1 MTKYKHLLIDLD
13 RTLWDFD
20 SNSLITLEEIFDKYD
35 LKILGVPD
43 FKSFIDFY
51 LPYNH
56 SLWYQYRLG
65 EIKKDVLSVERFHGS
80 LKRFGI
86 DRIKLAKDIA
96 QDYIKISPTKTKLFP
111 NAKEVIEKLSQKYTL
126 HILTNGFSEVQFVKV
141 KNSGLAPYFSTIITS
156 EMAGYQKPNPEIFN
170 YALKQTGAA
179 TENTLMI
186 GDDLEADIL
195 GAKAFG
201 MDQIYVNF
209 NKKAHDKN
217 PLHEVNNLIEILEI
231 L

>member
-1 MTKYKHLLIDLD
+1 MTKYEHLLIDLD

-35 LKILGVPD
+35 LKKLGIPD
-43 FKSFIDFY
+43 FKSFIDYY

-65 EIKKDVLSVERFHGS
+65 KIKKEVLSLERFHGS
-80 LKRFGI
+80 LKHFGI
-86 DRIKLAKDIA
+86 ENSKMAQDIA

-111 NAKEVIEKLSQKYTL
+111 DAKEVIEKLSRKYRL

-141 KNSGLAPYFSTIITS
+141 KNSGLAPYFSSIITS
-156 EMAGYQKPNPEIFN
+156 EMAGYQKPNPEIFE
-170 YALKQTGAA
+170 YALNKTGAKK
-179 TENTLMI
+179 EETLMI

-195 GAKAFG
+195 GAKNVDI
-201 MDQIYVNF
+201 DQIYVNF
-209 NKKAHDKN
+209 DKKKHDKD
-217 PLHEVNNLIEILEI
+217 PLYEVNNLIEILEI